1 MCECDFWRKLF
12 LDVLKR
18 YGCQKQAFLR
28 GTLQNLKRVNGCL
41 NKFVKKLQSEYSIIC
56 HRETLGHETM
66 LSLSFTKS
74 VLCSKE
80 IRHFIRDEIYI
91 SITCDGINLYL
102 CSHSHEVFP
111 LLNYQLVENII
122 EDFCREFFNYLDE
135 RYLEFLNFCKRIQ
148 NGDDRLTYKNSIIA
162 RSSIES
168 LYNASEE
175 NTKIIKQGQ
184 VYSTLNIDGEDVFVL
199 HQDFLDDPQAL
210 IKKLQKK

>member
-148 NGDDRLTYKNSIIA
+148 NGDDRLTYKKSIIA